1 MKILAAVVTHNRCD
15 LLGRCLEHLDR
26 QDRAPDAIL
35 VIDNASTDGTSEMLQ
50 TRGTLT
56 IRQENLGSAGGWH
69 RAIEHALEAGFAAI
83 WLMDDDGFPD
93 PGALTRLEA
102 ELGPERSCTASIVV
116 CEDAHERFVFP
127 FPKLNRHG
135 LPVVFGLPRK
145 VRMRKQLQA
154 LAQDGVYPFAHL
166 FNGALISVAAIRRI
180 GNVERGY
187 FMFGDEV
194 DFFCRLRRVGAV
206 VSVLDALHY
215 HPDVSMRPYSP
226 AKVYYYVKNSLI
238 VHQRYFNLVWLRD
251 LLAVGVV
258 LARVARRNGLGA
270 ALSYLAG
277 RDAGAFYRAIG
288 RGVKGQV
295 GKDFQ
300 P

>member
-1 MKILAAVVTHNRCD
+1 MKILAAVVTHNRCE
-15 LLGRCLEHLDR
+15 LLSRCLDHIER
-26 QDRAPDAIL
+26 QDRAPDTIL
-35 VIDNASTDGTSEMLQ
+35 VIDNASTDGTPAMLQ
-50 TRGTLT
+50 ARGTLT

-69 RAIEHALEAGFAAI
+69 RAIAHALEAGFGAI
-83 WLMDDDGFPD
+83 WLMDDDGYPD
-93 PGALTRLEA
+93 PAALARLEE
-102 ELGPERSCTASIVV
+102 ELGPERSCTASVVV

-145 VRMRKQLQA
+145 VQTPAQLQA
-154 LAQDGVYPFAHL
+154 MTQGGVYPFAHL
-166 FNGALISVAAIRRI
+166 FNGALISVAAIRRT
-180 GNVERGY
+180 GNVEPGF

-206 VSVLDALHY
+206 VSVLGALHY

-226 AKVYYYVKNSLI
+226 AKVYYYIKNSLI
-238 VHQRYFNLVWLRD
+238 IHQRYFDLVWLRD

-277 RDAGAFYRAIG
+277 RDAGTFYRAIQRGLAG
-288 RGVKGQV
+288 RI
-295 GKDFQ
+295 GKDFET
-300 P
+300 

>member
-1 MKILAAVVTHNRCD
+1 MKILAAVVTHNRCA
-15 LLGRCLEHLDR
+15 LLSRCLDYLER
-26 QDRAPDAIL
+26 QARAPDTIL
-35 VIDNASTDGTSEMLQ
+35 VIDNASSDGTPDMLKA
-50 TRGTLT
+50 RGTLT

-69 RAIEHALEAGFAAI
+69 RAIEHALEGGFDAI

-93 PGALTRLEA
+93 PCALARLAE
-102 ELGPERSCTASIVV
+102 ELGPGRSCTASVVV
-116 CEDAHERFVFP
+116 CEDAHDRFVFP
-127 FPKLNRHG
+127 FPKLNRRG
-135 LPVVFGLPRK
+135 LPVLFGVPRK
-145 VRMRKQLQA
+145 VQTRAQLQTM
-154 LAQDGVYPFAHL
+154 AQGGVYPFAHL
-166 FNGALISVAAIRRI
+166 FNGALIAVPAIRQI
-180 GNVERGY
+180 GNVEPGY

-194 DFFCRLRRVGAV
+194 DFFCRLRSQGAV

-238 VHQRYFNLVWLRD
+238 IHRRYFDLAWLRN

-258 LARVARRNGLGA
+258 LVRVGRRNGLGA

-288 RGVKGQV
+288 RGLKGQV
-295 GKDFQ
+295 GKDFEA
-300 P
+300 

>member
-1 MKILAAVVTHNRCD
+1 MRILAAVVTHNRCE
-15 LLGRCLEHLDR
+15 LLGRCLDHLER
-26 QDRAPDAIL
+26 QDRAPDTIL
-35 VIDNASTDGTSEMLQ
+35 VIDNASTDGSPAMLQ
-50 TRGTLT
+50 ARGILT

-69 RAIEHALEAGFAAI
+69 RAIAHALEAGFDAI

-93 PGALTRLEA
+93 PGALARLEA
-102 ELGPERSCTASIVV
+102 ELGPGRSCAASIVV
-116 CEDAHERFVFP
+116 CEDARDRFVFP
-127 FPKLNRHG
+127 FPKLNRRG

-145 VRMRKQLQA
+145 LQTRAQLQA
-154 LAQDGVYPFAHL
+154 LSRDGVYPFAHL
-166 FNGALISVAAIRRI
+166 FNGALISVAAIRQI
-180 GNVERGY
+180 GNVESGY

-194 DFFCRLRRVGAV
+194 DFFCRLRSAGAV
-206 VSVLDALHY
+206 VSVLGALHY

-238 VHQRYFNLVWLRD
+238 IHQRYFDQAWLRD

-258 LARVARRNGLGA
+258 LARVARRNGIGA

-277 RDAGAFYRAIG
+277 RDAGAFYGAIRRGLAG
-288 RGVKGQV
+288 RV

-300 P
+300 T

>member
-1 MKILAAVVTHNRCD
+1 MKILAAVVTHNRCE
-15 LLGRCLEHLDR
+15 LLSRCLDHLE
-26 QDRAPDAIL
+26 QQSRAPDTIL
-35 VIDNASTDGTSEMLQ
+35 VIDNASSDGTPEMLKA
-50 TRGTLT
+50 RGTLT
-56 IRQENLGSAGGWH
+56 IRQDNLGSAGGWH
-69 RAIEHALEAGFAAI
+69 RAIEHALEAGFDAI

-93 PGALTRLEA
+93 PGALARLEM
-102 ELGPERSCTASIVV
+102 ELGPERSCTASVVV

-135 LPVVFGLPRK
+135 LPVLFGLPRK
-145 VRMRKQLQA
+145 LQTRAQLQA
-154 LAQDGVYPFAHL
+154 MAQGGVYPFAHL
-166 FNGALISVAAIRRI
+166 FNGALISVAAIRKI
-180 GNVERGY
+180 GNVEPGY

-194 DFFCRLRRVGAV
+194 DFFCRLRSQGAV

-238 VHQRYFNLVWLRD
+238 IHRRYFNLAWLRN

-258 LARVARRNGLGA
+258 LVRVARRNGLGA

-288 RGVKGQV
+288 RGLKGQV
-295 GKDFQ
+295 GKDFEA
-300 P
+300 

>member
-1 MKILAAVVTHNRCD
+1 MKILAAVVTHNRCE
-15 LLGRCLEHLDR
+15 LLSRCLDHLE
-26 QDRAPDAIL
+26 QQSRAPDTIL
-35 VIDNASTDGTSEMLQ
+35 VIDNASSDATPEMLK

-56 IRQENLGSAGGWH
+56 IRQDNLGSAGGWH
-69 RAIEHALEAGFAAI
+69 RAIEHALEAGFDAI

-93 PGALTRLEA
+93 PGALARLEA
-102 ELGPERSCTASIVV
+102 ELGPERSCTASVVV
-116 CEDAHERFVFP
+116 CEDAHDRFVFP
-127 FPKLNRHG
+127 FPKLNRQG
-135 LPVVFGLPRK
+135 LPVLFGLPRK
-145 VRMRKQLQA
+145 VQTRVQLQA

-166 FNGALISVAAIRRI
+166 FNGALISVAAIRKI
-180 GNVERGY
+180 GNVEPGF

-194 DFFCRLRRVGAV
+194 DFFCRLRSHGAV

-238 VHQRYFNLVWLRD
+238 IHRRYFNLAWLRN

-258 LARVARRNGLGA
+258 LVRVARRNGLGA

-277 RDAGAFYRAIG
+277 RDAGAFYGAIG
-288 RGVKGQV
+288 RGLKGQV
-295 GKDFQ
+295 GKDFGA
-300 P
+300 